1 MDDKWRDI
9 KNEYDLAKIALWPRK
24 GVGNWGRDEDNG
36 LYHLWNA
43 YHMAQEADEKEDLI
57 YARILAAM
65 ATEASHHMFKC
76 EKYSKLVKPSLDA
89 YRRAQKAGLNPSDKE
104 LDLIASMA
112 KSLEYELNCEEV
124 PYEEM
129 LKHIEGYEKLGYFQF
144 HDSKPIHF
152 EHDEHSAKLT
162 LQFGVIVEFKFD
174 GVLSIETHGDPAY
187 DYIYDFY
194 CYPCLHDKKL
204 LNFDVDFYKI
214 ICSAIVVESI
224 SECDS

>member
-57 YARILAAM
+57 YARILATM
-65 ATEASHHMFKC
+65 ATESCPCISEFN
-76 EKYSKLVKPSLDA
+76 KYNKFVKPSLDA
-89 YRRAQKAGLNPSDKE
+89 YRRAEKAGLHPSDKE
-104 LDLIASMA
+104 LDLITSIAE
-112 KSLEYELNCEEV
+112 SLDYKLNCEEA

-129 LKHIEGYEKLGYFQF
+129 LKHIEGYEKLGDFRF
-144 HDSKPIHF
+144 HDSKSIHF

-214 ICSAIVVESI
+214 ICSSIAVESI
-224 SECDS
+224 SECVS